1 MQSLAA
7 INKDIISL
15 KGKELKGRL
24 SSYLPTPENIY
35 SSASN
40 FAIDENTI
48 IANTEYFKIES
59 FVSYFFKTCGDS
71 ALR

>member
-7 INKDIISL
+7 INEDIISL
-15 KGKELKGRL
+15 KSKELKGRL
-24 SSYLPTPENIY
+24 SSYFPNPENIY

-40 FAIDENTI
+40 FAIDETTI

-59 FVSYFFKTCGDS
+59 FVSYFFKICGDS